1 MLTCGTLDFYF
12 LTCVVFFL
20 HSRNIY
26 IIGLGQGIKLVVSKI
41 HGYVSVHWRHIKIK
55 AKGVCSSVMLLT
67 VYNTIIAYGNLAE
80 KGTPH
85 L

>member
-1 MLTCGTLDFYF
+1 MLTYGTLDFYF

-55 AKGVCSSVMLLT
+55 TKGVCSSIMLLT
-67 VYNTIIAYGNLAE
+67 VYNTIIAYGNLE